1 MIEAGGIGKGGG
13 TTAAEE
19 MDSADMQWRMDK
31 TARAMKVME
40 EQTLHGPE
48 MWKIEKEMCVNIFV
62 SILLA

>member
-1 MIEAGGIGKGGG
+1 
-13 TTAAEE
+13 
-19 MDSADMQWRMDK
+19 MQWRMDK

>member
-1 MIEAGGIGKGGG
+1 VIEAGGIGKGGG

-40 EQTLHGPE
+40 EQTLHG
-48 MWKIEKEMCVNIFV
+48 WKIEKRDVCKYFC
-62 SILLA
+62 